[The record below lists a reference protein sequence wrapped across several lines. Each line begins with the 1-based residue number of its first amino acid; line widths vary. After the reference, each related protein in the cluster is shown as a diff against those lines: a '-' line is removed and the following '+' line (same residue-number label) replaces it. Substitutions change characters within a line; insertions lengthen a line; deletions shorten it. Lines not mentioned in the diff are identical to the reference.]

1 MEKWYTAITDIAPNR
16 VAVRGHSLEG
26 LMGELPFGGAVYLLF
41 TGKEPTQAIARLV
54 DAILVSS
61 IDHGVTPPSAL
72 ASRNAATTGAALNA
86 CIASGVLAINRF
98 HGGAIEGCM
107 GVLVRIVDLTKKE
120 SLSPD
125 DAADKVMA
133 EEKAAGRRI
142 PGYGHRIHT
151 DDPRAKRLLALAEDL
166 GLRGAGIEA
175 AVALGGAI
183 ERALGR
189 ELPLNVDGAIAACLV
204 DLGIEPE
211 LANAFFIIARVP
223 GLAAHAREERATQRP
238 MRRIDATKAEF
249 SKDDPTKGS

>member
-1 MEKWYTAITDIAPNR
+1 MDKWYTSLTEIAPNR
-16 VAVRGHSLEG
+16 VALRGRPLED
-26 LMGELPFGGAVYLLF
+26 LMGELSFGGAVYLLF

-72 ASRNAATTGAALNA
+72 ASRNASSTGAALNA

-107 GVLVRIVDLTKKE
+107 GVLARIADLASKE
-120 SLSPD
+120 RLSPG
-125 DAADKVMA
+125 DAADRVVA

-151 DDPRAKRLLALAEDL
+151 DDPRAKRLLALAAEL
-166 GLRGAGIEA
+166 GLRGVGIEA
-175 AVALGGAI
+175 AEALGQAI

-189 ELPLNVDGAIAACLV
+189 KLPLNVDGAIAACLI
-204 DLGIEPE
+204 DLGIEFE

-223 GLAAHAREERATQRP
+223 GLAAHAREEHATQRP
-238 MRRIDATKAEF
+238 MRKIDPKNAEF